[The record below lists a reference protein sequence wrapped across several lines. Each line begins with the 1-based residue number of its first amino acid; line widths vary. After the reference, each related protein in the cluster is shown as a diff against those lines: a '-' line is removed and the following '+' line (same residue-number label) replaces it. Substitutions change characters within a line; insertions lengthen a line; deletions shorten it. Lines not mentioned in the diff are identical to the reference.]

1 MKIPTRIFAL
11 GGLQEIGKSTIVV
24 EYDDELIIIDCGIKF
39 ADSWI
44 SGVDGIV
51 PDYQY
56 LKKNQHKIKGLF
68 ITHPHEDHIGGIP
81 YLLKEVKIPMI
92 YCPKLGIEYIK
103 NKLKEHKLSGIV
115 DFTPI
120 EKDTKV
126 QFKHLTIDVW
136 TAQHSIPDAFGI
148 RVKTPNGTVA
158 DTGDFRFDYTP
169 IGNKTD
175 FDRME
180 QIGNEG
186 LDLLLS
192 DSTNAMTDKHSP
204 SEKGILLDIEK
215 FMRQAKGKIIFTTFA
230 SNQTRVRAVIELA
243 EKLKRKV
250 VTFGRSMVTGV
261 DIGVK
266 LGNINISK
274 NTLIDKKQISK
285 YEDNELFILTTGS
298 QGEKFSA
305 LVNMANN
312 KHAQVSLKKNDL
324 IIFSASPIPGN
335 RVQIEQLINKLSKLQ
350 VIIKQHKID
359 GYLHTSGHAYH
370 DEHVKTF
377 QLLKPKYFL
386 PYHGEF
392 RMSVVHAATAMECG
406 IPEERNFLIKNGQVL
421 EMIDHK
427 IRLTDEKI
435 DVGPLYIDG
444 KIASKTSSRIINERE
459 SLSQQGFINVSAII
473 NKKENRIIG
482 RTRLMSRGAFYVNNI
497 KDEMVEAQKIAHGSI
512 LYFIK
517 NDKNW
522 TTAKLNE
529 ILKIRIRNYFY
540 KIKKRN
546 PIIIPSINVI

>member
-1 MKIPTRIFAL
+1 MSIPTRIVTL

-24 EYDDELIIIDCGIKF
+24 EYGDEIVIIDCGIKF
-39 ADSWI
+39 ADSWM
-44 SGVDGIV
+44 SGVDGLI

-56 LKKNQHKIKGLF
+56 LKKNEHKIKGLF

-92 YCPKLGIEYIK
+92 YCPPLGIEYIK
-103 NKLKEHKLSGIV
+103 NKFKEHKLTGIV
-115 DFTPI
+115 DFIPI
-120 EKDTKV
+120 DKDLVVKFDNISV
-126 QFKHLTIDVW
+126 DFW
-136 TAQHSIPDAFGI
+136 TGQHSIPDAFGV

-186 LDLLLS
+186 LDLLIS

-215 FMRQAKGKIIFTTFA
+215 FMREAKGKIIFTTFA

-243 EKLKRKV
+243 EKLKKKV

-261 DIGVK
+261 DIGLK
-266 LGNINISK
+266 LGNIHISP
-274 NTLIDKKQISK
+274 NTLIDKKQVSK
-285 YEDNELFILTTGS
+285 YQDNELFILTTGS

-305 LVNMANN
+305 LVNMAS
-312 KHAQVSLKKNDL
+312 KRHAQIELKKDDL
-324 IIFSASPIPGN
+324 ILFSASPIPGN
-335 RVQIEQLINKLSKLQ
+335 RIQIEQLVNKLSKLQ

-377 QLLKPKYFL
+377 KLLKPKYFL
-386 PYHGEF
+386 PYHGEY
-392 RMSVVHAATAMECG
+392 RMSVVHVATAIECG
-406 IPEERNFLIKNGQVL
+406 VPAENNFLTKNGHVI

-427 IRLTDEKI
+427 ARLTGEVI
-435 DVGPLYIDG
+435 DIGPIYIDG
-444 KIASKTSSRIINERE
+444 KVASKTSSVIINERE
-459 SLSQQGFINVSAII
+459 ALSQQGFINIVAVI
-473 NKKENRIIG
+473 NRRENRILG
-482 RTRLMSRGAFYVNNI
+482 RTRLMSRGAFYINDI
-497 KDEMVEAQKIAHGSI
+497 KDEIAEAQKIAHGSI
-512 LYFIK
+512 LYLVK

-522 TTAKLNE
+522 TVDKINQ

-540 KIKKRN
+540 KTKKRN
-546 PIIIPSINVI
+546 PIIIPSITVM